1 MFHFTRESN
10 DEGKRFLPRDA
21 TRTMISKEVIQNT
34 APSVRSAASPDLST
48 FKFAHPCD

>member
-21 TRTMISKEVIQNT
+21 ARTMISNEVSQNT
-34 APSVRSAASPDLST
+34 APKCSFGCISGS
-48 FKFAHPCD
+48 